1 LASGVGLSGSPL
13 TFNATAVPE
22 PCMLILLGTGLLGL
36 LAYAW
41 RRRRS

>member
-1 LASGVGLSGSPL
+1 MTSAD
-13 TFNATAVPE
+13 ATGQINYIYTPAVPE
-22 PCMLILLGTGLLGL
+22 PHMLVLLGMAGFGL